1 MPPKFGEAWTATRT
15 IRLRN
20 AGSAAETVTVTP
32 PVLSDGMTLTITPS
46 TVTLAPGSA
55 EDVVFT
61 LKLPARTPGPNDDN
75 AAYTGQVEMQAAGA
89 PLHMPWQI
97 VNGSVLTLTLGG
109 TDETSL
115 AITTRGSQPPMW
127 PEGPRTVGALVTDAN
142 PDVAIAAFFQ
152 PPSGLG
158 KLVILEEQQ
167 IIGHTRLTA
176 SPEMA
181 IHRVEIAGADENG
194 VPFAAQIGSEGVA
207 SVITRE
213 FFLWSFQLLDF
224 SVFDSQTR
232 EFMVSPL
239 KHTGLRLME
248 MVRKPGAVYSTMY
261 RILRSIEK
269 DEVLQTLPHDWAAQ
283 TIEYDCLKPTCDA
296 YIAQGAG
303 SLGLFWAHSVG
314 KGGSKWKLF
323 LTPRVAAEWDFR
335 AYLMV
340 REETSPVTY
349 SNGVQPWT
357 YLSPAMRN
365 DGGRIAASPF
375 GRTTVADYFS
385 PSAEQPLLIGD
396 GPVVLR
402 TILGIRKID
411 FEPFGA
417 AIGESIGERI
427 AAVKVK
433 LFDAAGEEL
442 FLTPRSPASYR
453 GPQETGVYRLLM
465 TTDYKVAGHPGKLT
479 QTSVY
484 DKAKSVA
491 PPTLTMMRVADGGGH
506 TTWSVAAGTAA
517 TLTFSGR
524 HSLYMDNDNYMFH
537 RNLDETATRAW
548 WRRHGTEEWI
558 ALPVSK
564 TGSDYSIRGTMPGT
578 AGTIYSGNLSAAVAV
593 PGPIDLKLLV
603 TSIFGGTTEA
613 VYEPALVVREAQAR
627 RRAVR

>member
-1 MPPKFGEAWTATRT
+1 
-15 IRLRN
+15 
-20 AGSAAETVTVTP
+20 V
-32 PVLSDGMTLTITPS
+32 TLTITPA
-46 TVTLAPGSA
+46 TVTIAPGST

-75 AAYTGQVEMQAAGA
+75 AAYTGMVELQAAGG
-89 PLHMPWQI
+89 PLHLPWQV
-97 VNGSVLTLTLGG
+97 VNGSSLNLTLGG

-115 AITTRGSQPPMW
+115 LITTRGSLLLTW
-127 PEGPRTVGALVTDAN
+127 PEGPRAVGALVTDAN

-194 VPFAAQIGSEGVA
+194 VPFAALLGTEGVT
-207 SVITRE
+207 SLISRE
-213 FFLWSFQLLDF
+213 FFLWSFQLVDF

-239 KHTGLRLME
+239 ENTGLRVME

-269 DEVLQTLPHDWAAQ
+269 DEVLQTMPRDWAAQ

-303 SLGLFWAHSVG
+303 SLGFFWAHSVG

-323 LTPRVAAEWDFR
+323 LTPRVADEWDFR
-335 AYLMV
+335 AHLMV
-340 REETSPVTY
+340 REETSPVSY
-349 SNGVQPWT
+349 SDGIQPWT

-365 DGGRIAASPF
+365 DGGRVAASPF
-375 GRTTVADYFS
+375 GRKTVADYFS
-385 PSAEQPLLIGD
+385 PSADQPLLIGD

-402 TILGIRKID
+402 TITGLRKID
-411 FEPFGA
+411 FEPYGA

-427 AAVKVK
+427 SAVRLK
-433 LFDAAGEEL
+433 LFDAAGEEQ

-453 GPQETGVYRLLM
+453 GPDQLGTYRLLM
-465 TTDYKVAGHPGKLT
+465 TTGYTVAGHAGKLT
-479 QTSVY
+479 QTSLY

-524 HSLYMDNDNYMFH
+524 HSVYMDNDNYMFH
-537 RNLDETATRAW
+537 RNIDETATRAW

-564 TGSDYSIRGTMPGT
+564 TGADYSIRGTMPGT
-578 AGTIYSGNLSAAVAV
+578 AGTIYSADLSAAAAF
-593 PGPIDLKLLV
+593 PGPVDLKILL

-613 VYEPALVVREAQAR
+613 VYEPALIVREAQAK